1 MQQVR
6 HRRFAS
12 LLTAVALVTLSAG
25 AAGAAL
31 IQLSIREISIDEFLQ
46 VNLDTDDV
54 FQVKLLGLR
63 NTGFSIL
70 SRDGSAMT
78 IDGTSKYDPAL
89 GLQPGQRVQ
98 EGFVLLDGTLAVNV
112 AARKTLADGTRV
124 RAPMLTTY
132 RLDVRGPTLNP
143 RNLAR
148 TLVRRGLV
156 DDLTSARIRVR
167 SLRPDDTRVMRLVQ
181 RDDNRVWV
189 RAVKAIPEMRG
200 RVFRPLMRSPDGEL
214 GHFGFARSAEGD
226 PYVWAV
232 MDRNSQYAV
241 GLNVDRDGD
250 GVNNWADNCVGTS
263 NSNQLNTDGDG
274 SGDECDLD
282 DDNDSQADTAD
293 NCPLQGNNDQ
303 LDQDADGAGDPCD
316 VDDDGDNVLDS
327 ADRCQATA
335 IGSIVAGDGCSIVD
349 TCPCENTWR
358 NHGAY
363 VKCVAQTSNS
373 FLTAGLI
380 TSTQKDAIVSAAAQ
394 SACGF

>member
-1 MQQVR
+1 MQQLR

-12 LLTAVALVTLSAG
+12 LLAAAAILVLSAG
-25 AAGAAL
+25 AGAAAL
-31 IQLSIREISIDEFLQ
+31 IQLPIREISIDELFQ
-46 VNLDTDDV
+46 VSLDVDDL

-70 SRDGSAMT
+70 SRDGSALN
-78 IDGTSKYDPAL
+78 IEGTSKYDPAL

-112 AARKTLADGTRV
+112 AALKTLADGTRV
-124 RAPMLTTY
+124 RAPTLTTY
-132 RLDVRGPTLNP
+132 RLDVRRPTLDP

-148 TLVRRGLV
+148 TLVHRGLV
-156 DDLTSARIRVR
+156 DDLTNARIRVR

-181 RDDNRVWV
+181 RDDNRIWI
-189 RAVKAIPEMRG
+189 RAVKAIPETRG
-200 RVFRPLMRSPDGEL
+200 RVFRPLMRPPDGAL
-214 GHFGFARSAEGD
+214 GHFGFARSADGD

-250 GVNNWADNCVGTS
+250 GVNNWADNCVGSS

-282 DDNDSQADTAD
+282 DDNDSKADTAD
-293 NCPLQGNNDQ
+293 NCPLQPNNDQ
-303 LDQDADGAGDPCD
+303 LDHDADGAGDVCD

-327 ADRCQATA
+327 ADRCQATV

-349 TCPCENTWR
+349 TCPCENSWR

-363 VKCVAQTSNS
+363 VKCIAQTSNS

-380 TSTQKDAIVSAAAQ
+380 TSTQKDALVSAAAQ
-394 SACGF
+394 SVCGF